1 MRYQPKDSA
10 FTFLRRIKMIKK
22 ILLGGLILIAG
33 IGIFAYTKLSIF
45 TIQPIGAIPDGV
57 TLIVWK
63 KDGDPFFNSADA
75 ICLKKQ
81 GYVNLWCRGL
91 ALGNS
96 IDEEDIIYKL
106 PYSEYAYLKS
116 TGGKDF

>member
-1 MRYQPKDSA
+1 
-10 FTFLRRIKMIKK
+10 MIKK
-22 ILLGGLILIAG
+22 ILCVCLILIVC
-33 IGIFAYTKLSIF
+33 IGTFAYTKLSIF
-45 TIQPIGAIPDGV
+45 TIQPIGAIPEGV

-63 KDGDPFFNSADA
+63 RDGDPFFNSADS

-81 GYVNLWCRGL
+81 GYVSLLCRGL

-96 IDEEDIIYKL
+96 IDKKDIIYKL

-116 TGGKDF
+116 TEGGVF

>member
-1 MRYQPKDSA
+1 M
-10 FTFLRRIKMIKK
+10 TKK
-22 ILLGGLILIAG
+22 LLLGGLILIIS
-33 IGIFAYTKLSIF
+33 IGVFTYMKISIF
-45 TIQPIGAIPDGV
+45 TVQPIGAIPDGV

-96 IDEEDIIYKL
+96 IDEKDIIYRL

-116 TGGKDF
+116 IKGKDY

>member
-1 MRYQPKDSA
+1 
-10 FTFLRRIKMIKK
+10 MIKK
-22 ILLGGLILIAG
+22 LLLAVLVLIVGAG
-33 IGIFAYTKLSIF
+33 IFTYTKISIF
-45 TIQPIGAIPDGV
+45 TVQPIGAIPDGV

-63 KDGDPFFNSADA
+63 KDGGPFFNSADA

-96 IDEEDIIYKL
+96 IDEKDIIYRL

-116 TGGKDF
+116 TDGKDF